1 MVKDVAM
8 KYKYTETEIK
18 TLLSS
23 IVILVDSREQ
33 QNKHII
39 DYLESKKIPYKER
52 KLDYGDYSAYLPKHE
67 KVGIYRDLFIPAAI
81 ERKNSVDELV
91 STIKERTRFENELI
105 RAQQFPF
112 LVLVE
117 DSNGYEKI
125 IKGDYRSEYQARS
138 LLGSLKAFEA
148 RYGFQTVFV
157 APHTSGNY
165 IYHHFYYTIRNA
177 LIKTL

>member
-1 MVKDVAM
+1 M
-8 KYKYTETEIK
+8 KYKYTEKEIK
-18 TLLSS
+18 AMLAS

-39 DYLESKKIPYKER
+39 DYFESKKIQYKEK
-52 KLDYGDYSAYLPKHE
+52 KLDYGDYSAYLPKNE
-67 KVGIYRDLFIPAAI
+67 EVGIYRDLYIPAAI

-91 STIKERTRFENELI
+91 STIKERTRFENELM
-105 RAQQFPF
+105 RAQRFPF
-112 LVLVE
+112 LILVE

-125 IKGDYRSEYQARS
+125 IKGEYRSEYQARS

-157 APHTSGNY
+157 APHTAGNY
-165 IYHHFYYTIRNA
+165 IYHHFYYSIRNA
-177 LIKTL
+177 LINAL